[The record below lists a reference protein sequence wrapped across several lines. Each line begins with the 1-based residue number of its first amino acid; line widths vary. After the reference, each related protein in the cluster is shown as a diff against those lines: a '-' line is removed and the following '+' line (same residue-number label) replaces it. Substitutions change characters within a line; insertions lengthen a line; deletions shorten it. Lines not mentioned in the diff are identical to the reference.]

1 MSSRSPPLEAQRFG
15 RSQTPESPRPIAIP
29 EPSNI
34 PVLQNQMD
42 PVFNDT
48 ATYDIRPDSQP
59 SAAFKNTSSDSSELH
74 YEDLNAKSHALQ
86 QSLLNDQVE
95 AQRVQNHAAP
105 TIDPKNPQLPVPQ
118 QTEQLTSSAPASH
131 AITQHYNNQV
141 AESKEHV
148 HSSEEAPAQPG
159 LSISQNKDGQGPIAN
174 GEQTSIDY
182 ESILASINASTSDI
196 VPIATTSVP
205 EDANV
210 SLSVEKPLLA
220 AIGLPPKPPLSEI
233 PTNFA
238 QYNMPDSFQS
248 SYYPNPSASATTI
261 HEIDTSPVK
270 TSPTLNGI
278 APSPSL
284 PSQQRGAF
292 ANQPSVELQTQ
303 NAPDYIPQSS
313 DTERPWGPEIQ
324 QIYDKFLEDERM
336 YVTEGVWDKFPLG
349 SRLFVGN
356 LPTEKV
362 TKRDLFH
369 IFHKYGQLAQI
380 SIKQAYGFVQFLQ
393 AADCQAA
400 LQAEQ
405 GVELRERLL
414 HLEISKPQ
422 RNTRNANQ
430 GGNRPAQRR
439 RSRSPDR
446 AMSRVSNDHGSYGK
460 RPAYSDY
467 RDEPVRRRDDYRPV
481 RSPSPRE
488 YRSRDEHRGRDE
500 RYGGNLQS
508 PQLGNHS
515 FPSTGHP
522 PLDDDAMLPLPRRA
536 PRDVPDVQL
545 LVLEDVGHQLV
556 NFVEQG
562 FRVKGLTAQTIWLNP
577 RLALAVVIKRQIIEG
592 VQAVVKLTRGVQY
605 SSKIPLQVFDRTPGT
620 TNVNFNEYVDL
631 DLSIAADIVIQA
643 RQKERMAG
651 QRPAPSPYPPHQG
664 FQSPLPLQ
672 QFQQPPPIHQQYSQQ
687 PPQHQYQ
694 PPRPQSQQYHPPQP
708 PQYGTPQQSPQT
720 PNGGGSN
727 LQELLANLNR
737 QPSGN
742 PNQLQQQ
749 PTPTQQAVPDLAG
762 LLQNVAARQQN
773 HGNVGY
779 GQGQGYVPPLQQQLQ
794 YSQYQSPAPN
804 QQYGAPQQ
812 PQQNVQN
819 VMDQLARYRR

>member
-59 SAAFKNTSSDSSELH
+59 STNFKNPSSESGEMH
-74 YEDLNAKSHALQ
+74 YEDLNAKSQALQ
-86 QSLLNDQVE
+86 QSLLNDHAE

-105 TIDPKNPQLPVPQ
+105 SDDAKNAQNSMPK
-118 QTEQLTSSAPASH
+118 QTEQLMSSATADPAI
-131 AITQHYNNQV
+131 AQHHNN
-141 AESKEHV
+141 HV
-148 HSSEEAPAQPG
+148 DQPQDHISSNEETPSQPG
-159 LSISQNKDGQGPIAN
+159 LSLAQNGENQGQNAN
-174 GEQTSIDY
+174 GDQNGIDY
-182 ESILASINASTSDI
+182 EAILASIVAPTSDN
-196 VPIATTSVP
+196 VPIAKTSAP
-205 EDANV
+205 EHANV
-210 SLSVEKPLLA
+210 SSAVEKPLPA
-220 AIGLPPKPPLSEI
+220 AIGLPPKPPLPQN

-238 QYNMPDSFQS
+238 QYNMPDSFNS
-248 SYYPNPSASATTI
+248 SYYPNTSASATAI
-261 HEIDTSPVK
+261 GDVDTSPVK
-270 TSPTLNGI
+270 ANPAPNGL
-278 APSPSL
+278 APPPSL
-284 PSQQRGAF
+284 PSQQTGGF
-292 ANQPSVELQTQ
+292 AAPSSTELQTQ
-303 NAPDYIPQSS
+303 PSQVYIPQPSE
-313 DTERPWGPEIQ
+313 TERPWGPEIQ

-430 GGNRPAQRR
+430 GGNRTAQRR

-446 AMSRVSNDHGSYGK
+446 AVSRLNSDHGSYGN
-460 RPAYSDY
+460 RPPYSDY

-481 RSPSPRE
+481 RSPSPRG
-488 YRSRDEHRGRDE
+488 YRNRDDLRGRDD
-500 RYGGNLQS
+500 RYSGNLQS
-508 PQLGNHS
+508 PQLASNG
-515 FPSTGHP
+515 FPSAGSP
-522 PLDDDAMLPLPRRA
+522 ALDDDAMLPLPRRA

-562 FRVKGLTAQTIWLNP
+562 FRAKGLTAQTTWLNP
-577 RLALAVVIKRQIIEG
+577 RLALAAVIKRQIIEG

-605 SSKIPLQVFDRTPGT
+605 NSKIPLQVFDRTPGT

-631 DLSIAADIVIQA
+631 DVPIAADIVIQA
-643 RQKERMAG
+643 RQKERMAA
-651 QRPAPSPYPPHQG
+651 QRPAPSPYPQQI
-664 FQSPLPLQ
+664 FQPPAPPP
-672 QFQQPPPIHQQYSQQ
+672 QFQQPPVQQHYGQH
-687 PPQHQYQ
+687 PMHQYQ
-694 PPRPQSQQYHPPQP
+694 APRPQSQQYHPPNP
-708 PQYGTPQQSPQT
+708 AQYSTSQNSPQT
-720 PNGGGSN
+720 PNSGGSN

-742 PNQLQQQ
+742 PNQPQQQ
-749 PTPTQQAVPDLAG
+749 TTPTQQAGPDLAG

-773 HGNVGY
+773 QSNGVY
-779 GQGQGYVPPLQQQLQ
+779 GQAQAYVPPQQQQ
-794 YSQYQSPAPN
+794 PHYGQYQSTPQN
-804 QQYGAPQQ
+804 QPYAALQQ

-819 VMDQLARYRR
+819 VMDQLARFNRR

>member
-59 SAAFKNTSSDSSELH
+59 SMAFKNTSSDSSEMH
-74 YEDLNAKSHALQ
+74 YEDLNAKSQALQ
-86 QSLLNDQVE
+86 QSLLNDQAE
-95 AQRVQNHAAP
+95 AQRVQNHAASSN
-105 TIDPKNPQLPVPQ
+105 DANNAQVSMPQ
-118 QTEQLTSSAPASH
+118 QNEKLLSSAPANH
-131 AITQHYNNQV
+131 AIIQHQTNQLS
-141 AESKEHV
+141 ESKEHIPDTG
-148 HSSEEAPAQPG
+148 EALSQPG
-159 LSISQNKDGQGPIAN
+159 LSIPQSGKGKGPIVT
-174 GEQTSIDY
+174 GEQNGIDY
-182 ESILASINASTSDI
+182 ESILASIDAPTSDN
-196 VPIATTSVP
+196 VPVATTSAHEENP
-205 EDANV
+205 NV
-210 SLSVEKPLLA
+210 SSAVVEKPLPA
-220 AIGLPPKPPLSEI
+220 PIGLPPKPPLPEK
-233 PTNFA
+233 PANFA
-238 QYNMPDSFQS
+238 EYNMPDTFHS
-248 SYYPNPSASATTI
+248 SYFINAPASAAAS
-261 HEIDTSPVK
+261 HDVDTALLKSTPA
-270 TSPTLNGI
+270 PNGL
-278 APSPSL
+278 APPPSL
-284 PSQQRGAF
+284 SSQQTGGY
-292 ANQPSVELQTQ
+292 ANQLSVKPQLQ
-303 NAPDYIPQSS
+303 NLPVYIPQPS
-313 DTERPWGPEIQ
+313 DTERPWGLEIQ

-380 SIKQAYGFVQFLQ
+380 SIKQAYGFVQFLH

-430 GGNRPAQRR
+430 AGNRTAQRR
-439 RSRSPDR
+439 RSRSPDL
-446 AMSRVSNDHGSYGK
+446 AVSRISNDRGSYGG
-460 RPAYSDY
+460 RPPYSDY
-467 RDEPVRRRDDYRPV
+467 RDEPTRRRDDYRPG
-481 RSPSPRE
+481 RSPSPRGYRNRDE
-488 YRSRDEHRGRDE
+488 YRSRDE
-500 RYGGNLQS
+500 RYSGSSQS
-508 PQLGNHS
+508 PQLGDHS
-515 FPSTGHP
+515 FPGAGPS
-522 PLDDDAMLPLPRRA
+522 LDDDSLLPLPRRA

-545 LVLEDVGHQLV
+545 LVLEDVGPQLV

-562 FRVKGLTAQTIWLNP
+562 FRAKGLIAQTTWLNP
-577 RLALAVVIKRQIIEG
+577 RLALAAVIKRQIIEG
-592 VQAVVKLTRGVQY
+592 VQAVVKLTRNVQY
-605 SSKIPLQVFDRTPGT
+605 TSKIPLQVFDRTPGT

-631 DLSIAADIVIQA
+631 DVQIAADIVIQA

-651 QRPAPSPYPPHQG
+651 QK
-664 FQSPLPLQ
+664 LPLSPFPSQ
-672 QFQQPPPIHQQYSQQ
+672 QAFQPPPPPQFQ
-687 PPQHQYQ
+687 PPPLTQQHYGQQALQQYQ
-694 PPRPQSQQYHPPQP
+694 PPRPQIQQYHPPQP
-708 PQYGTPQQSPQT
+708 HQYGTPQQSPQT
-720 PNGGGSN
+720 PSGGGSN

-742 PNQLQQQ
+742 PSQLQQQ
-749 PTPTQQAVPDLAG
+749 PTPTQQAAPDLAG

-773 HGNVGY
+773 QGNGGY
-779 GQGQGYVPPLQQQLQ
+779 GQGRSYVPPQEQQLQ
-794 YSQYQSPAPN
+794 YGQYQNPQQN
-804 QQYGAPQQ
+804 QQYGPPQP

-819 VMDQLARYRR
+819 VMDQLARYSR